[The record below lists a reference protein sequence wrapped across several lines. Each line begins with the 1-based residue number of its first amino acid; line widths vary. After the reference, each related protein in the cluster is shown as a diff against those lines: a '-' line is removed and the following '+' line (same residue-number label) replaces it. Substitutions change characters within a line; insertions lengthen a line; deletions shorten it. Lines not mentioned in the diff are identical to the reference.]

1 MMPRAPQW
9 TGRVNRKSRKWVK
22 NIKKWGKSLK
32 CMKFLF
38 KCKIIVNYIIMA
50 PRGGMSG
57 PWRAH
62 EQDHR
67 MPGAKVNK

>member
-1 MMPRAPQW
+1 
-9 TGRVNRKSRKWVK
+9 
-22 NIKKWGKSLK
+22 
-32 CMKFLF
+32 MKFLF